1 MAGSLRTHTAQLTP
15 DTWTK
20 VMGQGIRELTV
31 NHQYTATIQLTNT
44 SGGDVSVLVAFIDGD
59 TAPASDAVPGQHPV
73 DLEAKKKQAV
83 TQLGMETG
91 WTIWVKA
98 TAKVE
103 VLAMAQ
109 CFLVAA

>member
-20 VMGQGIRELTV
+20 VMGQGIRELTAD
-31 NHQYTATIQLTNT
+31 HQYTVTLQLTNA
-44 SGGDVSVLVAFIDGD
+44 SGGDVSALVAFVDGN
-59 TAPASDAVPGQHPV
+59 TAPASDTALGVHPV
-73 DLEAKKKQAV
+73 EMGAGRKQAA
-83 TQLGMETG
+83 TQLAMETG
-91 WTIWVKA
+91 WTVWVKA
-98 TAKVE
+98 SAQIE